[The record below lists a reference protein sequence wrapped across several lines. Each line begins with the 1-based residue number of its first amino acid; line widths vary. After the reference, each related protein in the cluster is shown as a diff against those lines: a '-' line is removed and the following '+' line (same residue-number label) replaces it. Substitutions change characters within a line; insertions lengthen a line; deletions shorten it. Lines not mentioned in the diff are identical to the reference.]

1 MKKLLVSWLLTILPV
16 AALVSGCISNT
27 GLPQQTAISELLPYQ
42 TRTPFF
48 LPTAT
53 LAPTLTIAPTPTP
66 VIYKIRL
73 NDTLSSLAQRFGV
86 SLDLLLAANPGI
98 IPEALVVGDSITI
111 PALNAVGGAGLKP
124 APYSGIQTNVEFL
137 STPVP
142 LEIGTALC
150 QQSGSGTYC
159 IIPVQNPDTQA
170 VENIILECTL
180 IDENGNSLTPLGQQ
194 AILPLNLLPP
204 NQSLPAGIFFGNQVG
219 KNVQARLISSVRLEP
234 GDKRYLKAAVQNL
247 LVTINWDGLSANIQ
261 GQIFLPELEKPASNI
276 WVVAVAFNN
285 SEQITG
291 FRRREFNSPVQPG
304 GIQEFNFPVY
314 SFGASIQRVEVIVEA
329 HP

>member
-1 MKKLLVSWLLTILPV
+1 MKKLLVSWLLIILPV
-16 AALVSGCISNT
+16 ATLVSGCISNT
-27 GLPQQTAISELLPYQ
+27 GLPQQTATSKLLPYQ

-66 VIYKIRL
+66 VIYKISL

-111 PALNAVGGAGLKP
+111 PARNAVLP
-124 APYSGIQTNVEFL
+124 AGIQTNVEFL

-142 LEIGTALC
+142 LEIGSVLC

-170 VENIILECTL
+170 MENIILECSL

-204 NQSLPAGIFFGNQVG
+204 DQSLPAAIFFGNQIG
-219 KNVQARLISSVRLEP
+219 ENVQARLISSVRLEP
-234 GDKRYLKAAVQNL
+234 GDKRYLKTVIQNL
-247 LVTINWDGLSANIQ
+247 LVTINWDGLSANVQ
-261 GQIFLPELEKPASNI
+261 GQILLPELEKPANNI
-276 WVVAVAFNN
+276 WIVAVAYNN
-285 SEQITG
+285 REQITG
-291 FRRREFNSPVQPG
+291 FRRREFSSPLQPG
-304 GIQEFNFPVY
+304 GIQDFNFPVY
-314 SFGASIQRVEVIVEA
+314 SIGASIQRVEVIVEA